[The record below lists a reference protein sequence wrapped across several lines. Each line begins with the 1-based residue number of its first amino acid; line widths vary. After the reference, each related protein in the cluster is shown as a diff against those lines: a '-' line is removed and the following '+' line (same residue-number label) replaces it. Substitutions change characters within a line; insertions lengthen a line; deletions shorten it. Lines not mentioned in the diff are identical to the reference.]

1 VLVGGATGDPAAYQE
16 TSLPGNPDVLGRL
29 DTEGFP
35 VGRVE
40 EFVFAEE
47 VFETRV
53 ACETVALFLAS
64 VVEEVVRVVEADAAI
79 HAHSVEVD
87 FVPPIRGQSI

>member
-1 VLVGGATGDPAAYQE
+1 MGRALNPLH
-16 TSLPGNPDVLGRL
+16 LPSSPDVLRRL

-40 EFVFAEE
+40 EFVLAEE
-47 VFETRV
+47 ALEALV

-79 HAHSVEVD
+79 HAHAVEVGLGFV
-87 FVPPIRGQSI
+87 FVPLEQSI